1 MMIGRCVP
9 SRMGR
14 YVYVV
19 CVGLLYAVSMAWSM
33 MLRVCLLGCTSLA
46 RMGSPLVSVMLM
58 VMVCSFFDIGGL
70 CGCRRRM
77 WNSEECGFV
86 AVDIREELVDG
97 VVGGI
102 LVSAGLIRF
111 GIGLP
116 RYEVIDFSL
125 RASML

>member
-1 MMIGRCVP
+1 M
-9 SRMGR
+9 
-14 YVYVV
+14 V
-19 CVGLLYAVSMAWSM
+19 CVGLWRAMSMALSM
-33 MLRVCLLGCTSLA
+33 NLRVRLLGSTSLA
-46 RMGSPLVSVMLM
+46 RIGVPNESVMLM

-77 WNSEECGFV
+77 WNSEEGGFV
-86 AVDIREELVDG
+86 AVDIREELVNG

-102 LVSAGLIRF
+102 LVSAWLIRF